1 MTAIGDTRGARR
13 RSATPIVTDAWA
25 LQCFLV
31 VATIVVLPLNWALGT
46 TLPWVYIVGL
56 VLAFGMVRFALPEW
70 QLLSLATALT
80 LSLFLAMMT
89 HFQGERAF
97 GAAYNISILLLLVV
111 FINFGRQLD
120 HAPRNRY
127 GIWPKDTIYRAAL
140 FAYVC
145 YIVFMVVT
153 MGYAAVSGQSRIAF
167 NSLILGNLGQ
177 LPGILGTYALNVV
190 VESDW
195 VNGGVVSRNHGMGV
209 YATES
214 AIQVVMLGAMG
225 AIYLI
230 RRRMFMWAILV
241 ELSILPMLLP
251 FGSRTTS
258 LAYVASLA
266 FLAVIWRGGI
276 MLGAILL
283 GPLVL
288 AVVALFG
295 PDLVDLFQ
303 ASAHSVA
310 EARAGST
317 ATRLETYTL
326 AIRMVLEQNLIFG
339 LGIKP
344 VDVSLAE
351 IPIGSHS
358 SVISTFTRGGL
369 IGLALFLAFYLTVAV
384 RMIVVQ
390 VAAFTRS
397 ARLTIES
404 RLELVF
410 LARAIFIILIWYL
423 TEDLD
428 VPLYHT
434 LLSGLIIGIFWNM
447 GERLRRI

>member
-1 MTAIGDTRGARR
+1 MAAMGDTARAKG
-13 RSATPIVTDAWA
+13 RSVSPIVTDVWA
-25 LQCFLV
+25 LQCFLIA
-31 VATIVVLPLNWALGT
+31 ATIVALPLNWALGT
-46 TLPWVYIVGL
+46 ALPWVYLVGL
-56 VLAFGMVRFALPEW
+56 VLAFGMVRLALPEW
-70 QLLSLATALT
+70 QLLSLATALAF
-80 LSLFLAMMT
+80 SLFLAMMT

-97 GAAYNISILLLLVV
+97 GAAYNISILLLLLV

-120 HAPRNRY
+120 HAPPNRT
-127 GIWPKDTIYRAAL
+127 GIWPKDVIYRAAL
-140 FAYVC
+140 IAYLC
-145 YIVFMVVT
+145 YVVFMVVT
-153 MGYAAVSGQSRIAF
+153 TAYAAVSGQSRIAF
-167 NSLILGNLGQ
+167 NSLILGNLGH
-177 LPGILGTYALNVV
+177 LPGILGTYAMNVV

-195 VNGGVVSRNHGMGV
+195 INGGVVSRNHGMGV

-230 RRRMFMWAILV
+230 RRRMFVWALLL

-266 FLAVIWRGGI
+266 FLGIIWRGGI
-276 MLGAILL
+276 VLGAILL

-288 AVVALFG
+288 AVVTLFG

-303 ASAHSVA
+303 SSAQSVA
-310 EARAGST
+310 ESRAGST
-317 ATRLETYTL
+317 ATRLETYAL

-358 SVISTFTRGGL
+358 SLVSTFTRGGL
-369 IGLALFLAFYLTVAV
+369 IGLGLFVAFYLSLAG
-384 RMIVVQ
+384 RIVVVQ
-390 VAAFTRS
+390 FAAFARS
-397 ARLTIES
+397 ARLTIEA

-410 LARAIFIILIWYL
+410 LARAIFVILIWYL

-447 GERLRRI
+447 GERLRRV

>member
-1 MTAIGDTRGARR
+1 MAAIGDTRGNVR
-13 RSATPIVTDAWA
+13 RSAGPIVTDAWA
-25 LQCFLV
+25 LQCFLIA
-31 VATIVVLPLNWALGT
+31 ATIVMLPVNWALGT
-46 TLPWVYIVGL
+46 DLPWVYLVGL

-70 QLLSLATALT
+70 QLLSLAAALAF
-80 LSLFLAMMT
+80 SLFLAMMT

-97 GAAYNISILLLLVV
+97 GAAYNISVLLLLLI

-120 HAPRNRY
+120 HAPRNHR
-127 GIWPKDTIYRAAL
+127 GIWPKDTIYGAAL
-140 FAYVC
+140 IAYISYV
-145 YIVFMVVT
+145 VFMVVT
-153 MGYAAVSGQSRIAF
+153 MGYSAVSGQSRIYF
-167 NSLILGNLGQ
+167 YSLILGNLGQ
-177 LPGILGTYALNVV
+177 LPGILGTYALNIV

-195 VNGGVVSRNHGMGV
+195 INGGVVSRNHGMGV

-230 RRRMFMWAILV
+230 RRRMFMWAILL

-266 FLAVIWRGGI
+266 FLAVVWRGGV

-295 PDLVDLFQ
+295 PELVDLFQ
-303 ASAHSVA
+303 ASAQSVA
-310 EARAGST
+310 ESRAGST
-317 ATRLETYTL
+317 ATRLETYAL
-326 AIRMVLEQNLIFG
+326 AIRMVLDQNLIFG

-358 SVISTFTRGGL
+358 SMVSTFTRGGL
-369 IGLALFLAFYLTVAV
+369 IGIGLFLAFYLTLTA

-390 VAAFTRS
+390 VAAFARSTRI
-397 ARLTIES
+397 TIES
-404 RLELVF
+404 RLEIIF
-410 LARAIFIILIWYL
+410 LARALFVVLVWYL

-447 GERLRRI
+447 GERLRRV

>member
-1 MTAIGDTRGARR
+1 
-13 RSATPIVTDAWA
+13 
-25 LQCFLV
+25 
-31 VATIVVLPLNWALGT
+31 
-46 TLPWVYIVGL
+46 
-56 VLAFGMVRFALPEW
+56 
-70 QLLSLATALT
+70 
-80 LSLFLAMMT
+80 
-89 HFQGERAF
+89 
-97 GAAYNISILLLLVV
+97 
-111 FINFGRQLD
+111 
-120 HAPRNRY
+120 
-127 GIWPKDTIYRAAL
+127 
-140 FAYVC
+140 
-145 YIVFMVVT
+145 
-153 MGYAAVSGQSRIAF
+153 
-167 NSLILGNLGQ
+167 
-177 LPGILGTYALNVV
+177 
-190 VESDW
+190 
-195 VNGGVVSRNHGMGV
+195 
-209 YATES
+209 
-214 AIQVVMLGAMG
+214 
-225 AIYLI
+225 
-230 RRRMFMWAILV
+230 MWAILV

-295 PDLVDLFQ
+295 LDLVDLFQ

-384 RMIVVQ
+384 RMMVVQ